1 MPTDVLMPQMGES
14 IAEGTIVRWIKRVG
28 DPVDR
33 DEPLFEISTDK
44 VDAEVPAPA
53 GGVLV
58 RIRAEAGETVPVN
71 SVVAVIGTAGEAGG
85 ETGTGGGVGGQT
97 DGGVAGQTGGG
108 TGGQTGDGVAAT
120 PAGTAA
126 PGAAAASGAGGE
138 AATLAGTAG
147 PGGAGGATAFAVG
160 AEPPSPPGTPAT
172 APASDPPAA
181 GAPRAR
187 LSPVVRRLAAE
198 HGVDLSAVAGTG
210 DGGRI
215 TKADVL
221 AHVAARG
228 QAAPAGTG
236 DARRPVATRGQEG
249 GADADAARPAA
260 PAAAGA
266 RVEPM
271 SVMRRRIAE
280 HMVESRRTSA
290 HVHTLFEVDF
300 SAVAAARAA
309 FPGGGAPGYLA
320 YIAKAAAEA
329 LAAMPVVNASV
340 DGTNVVY
347 HEEIN
352 LGIAVA
358 LDGGLIVPVV
368 KHADRLDAG
377 AIDKTVKDL
386 AARARTKQLAPAD
399 VEGGTFTITNPGGF
413 GSLLGM
419 PIINQPQV
427 AILGVGAV
435 EPRPAVIDGA
445 VVARL
450 RAFLTLGFDHRLIDG
465 AVADRFLARVKAALE
480 DPQWIEAA
488 GRP

>member
-44 VDAEVPAPA
+44 VDAEVPAPV

-58 RIRAEAGETVPVN
+58 GIRAEAGETVPVN
-71 SVVAVIGTAGEAGG
+71 SVVAVIGAAGEAGG
-85 ETGTGGGVGGQT
+85 ETGA

-108 TGGQTGDGVAAT
+108 AGGQTGGVAGTADADAATEAAGWEPPSPSPGAPPPAEPATPAEGARAAAPPGPT
-120 PAGTAA
+120 PAGTPAPVPGP
-126 PGAAAASGAGGE
+126 PGA
-138 AATLAGTAG
+138 
-147 PGGAGGATAFAVG
+147 
-160 AEPPSPPGTPAT
+160 
-172 APASDPPAA
+172 D
-181 GAPRAR
+181 APRPR

-228 QAAPAGTG
+228 PGAAADAG
-236 DARRPVATRGQEG
+236 DARRPVAARGQDG
-249 GADADAARPAA
+249 GAEADATRPAA
-260 PAAAGA
+260 PAGTGA

-280 HMVESRRTSA
+280 HMVESRRMSA

-309 FPGGGAPGYLA
+309 LPDGTAPGYLA

-329 LAAMPVVNASV
+329 LAAVPVVNASV

-347 HEEIN
+347 HEQIN

-368 KHADRLDAG
+368 KHADRLDVG
-377 AIDKTVKDL
+377 AIDAAVKDL
-386 AARARTKQLAPAD
+386 AARARAKQLTPAD

-435 EPRPAVIDGA
+435 EPRPAVVDGT

-465 AVADRFLARVKAALE
+465 AVADRFLARIKAALE
-480 DPQWIEAA
+480 DPRWIEAA
-488 GRP
+488 GRS

>member
-14 IAEGTIVRWIKRVG
+14 IAEGTIVRWIKSVG
-28 DPVDR
+28 EPVDR

-58 RIRAEAGETVPVN
+58 QIRAGVGETVPVN
-71 SVVAVIGTAGEAGG
+71 SVVAVIGAAGEAVTSSAEPAARAAPAAPDTPAGPALA
-85 ETGTGGGVGGQT
+85 GTGGRG
-97 DGGVAGQTGGG
+97 
-108 TGGQTGDGVAAT
+108 
-120 PAGTAA
+120 PAPTA
-126 PGAAAASGAGGE
+126 PGA
-138 AATLAGTAG
+138 
-147 PGGAGGATAFAVG
+147 PGG
-160 AEPPSPPGTPAT
+160 
-172 APASDPPAA
+172 
-181 GAPRAR
+181 R

-198 HGVDLSAVAGTG
+198 HGVDLSAIAGTG

-228 QAAPAGTG
+228 PGAGAPADGG
-236 DARRPVATRGQEG
+236 GRG
-249 GADADAARPAA
+249 A
-260 PAAAGA
+260 PGRSGA

-280 HMVESRRTSA
+280 HMLESRRTAA

-309 FPGGGAPGYLA
+309 YPEGVAPGYLA
-320 YIAKAAAEA
+320 YIAKAAADA
-329 LAAMPVVNASV
+329 LAATPVVNASV
-340 DGTNVVY
+340 DGTNVVH
-347 HEEIN
+347 HEQIN

-358 LDGGLIVPVV
+358 LDRGLIVPVV
-368 KHADRLDAG
+368 KQAGRLDVG
-377 AIDKTVKDL
+377 AIDAAIKDL
-386 AARARTKQLAPAD
+386 ATRARSKQLAPED
-399 VEGGTFTITNPGGF
+399 VEGGTFTITNPGSF

-427 AILGVGAV
+427 AILGVGAI
-435 EPRPAVIDGA
+435 EPRPAVVDGA

-450 RAFLTLGFDHRLIDG
+450 RGFLTLGFDHRLIDG
-465 AVADRFLARVKAALE
+465 AVADRFLAHVKTALE
-480 DPQWIEAA
+480 DPQWLEAA
-488 GRP
+488 RRS

>member
-28 DPVDR
+28 EPVDR

-71 SVVAVIGTAGEAGG
+71 SVVAVIGAAGEVGAAG
-85 ETGTGGGVGGQT
+85 EE
-97 DGGVAGQTGGG
+97 A
-108 TGGQTGDGVAAT
+108 
-120 PAGTAA
+120 AA
-126 PGAAAASGAGGE
+126 PAAPPPPASTEAPRVEARGPTADAAA
-138 AATLAGTAG
+138 
-147 PGGAGGATAFAVG
+147 
-160 AEPPSPPGTPAT
+160 
-172 APASDPPAA
+172 PAA
-181 GAPRAR
+181 SRVR

-198 HGVDLSAVAGTG
+198 HGVDLSAVTGTG

-215 TKADVL
+215 SKADVL

-228 QAAPAGTG
+228 QGAG
-236 DARRPVATRGQEG
+236 
-249 GADADAARPAA
+249 ADAARPGTPGATA
-260 PAAAGA
+260 A

-271 SVMRRRIAE
+271 RVMRRRIAE

-290 HVHTLFEVDF
+290 HVHTRFEVDF
-300 SAVAAARAA
+300 SAVAAARAGHA
-309 FPGGGAPGYLA
+309 EGAVPGYLA
-320 YIAKAAAEA
+320 YIAKAVSAA
-329 LAAMPVVNASV
+329 LAATPVVNASV
-340 DGTNVVY
+340 DGANVVY
-347 HEEIN
+347 HDRIN

-358 LDGGLIVPVV
+358 LDWGLIVPVV
-368 KHADRLDAG
+368 KDADRLGVG
-377 AIDKTVKDL
+377 AIDAAVKDL
-386 AARARTKQLAPAD
+386 AARARAKQLAPGD

-435 EPRPAVIDGA
+435 EPRPAVVDGA

-465 AVADRFLARVKAALE
+465 AVADRFLARVKTALE
-480 DPQWIEAA
+480 DPQWLEAA
-488 GRP
+488 HRS